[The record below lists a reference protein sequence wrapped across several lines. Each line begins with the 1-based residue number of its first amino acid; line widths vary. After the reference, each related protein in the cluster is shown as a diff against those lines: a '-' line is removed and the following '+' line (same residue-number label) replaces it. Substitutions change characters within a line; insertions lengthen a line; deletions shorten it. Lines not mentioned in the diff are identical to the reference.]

1 MSTVTDDKKLKAMS
15 ATSVVK
21 LMPHEYMHVE
31 DTNTCEVLTLVGP
44 ITYTLYDHHRKLHTT
59 PQPCVVVPPGYF
71 VKVENPMHAVPTSPT
86 GNTDAA
92 PVYAVLRSSAASITG
107 LQTLRYSRWKKPF
120 GSSELRFCDESP
132 FPLLP
137 DEAVDAPSAMPLLT
151 ATEALTLEALA
162 PHDLID
168 PITGAAVHRTAQE
181 RFLFKG
187 PGLYTPRLD
196 ERIVNKVVSVYVSPL
211 QVCYLTAKY
220 DFVDDGGVSRVAGEQ
235 WTVQAHGIF
244 FAHPAVTLEMRDAH
258 VLASTEA
265 LIFVSY
271 KAFYDEQLRIFRE
284 AQKPY
289 LISYADAK
297 DGAYLPRPHET
308 FQGRRRQVHL
318 SATQYCVVLNPVGAD
333 GTARTQQAEVRVGK
347 QSFMIQPGE
356 YCTRP
361 LRMLVLREDEALLH
375 VAMQTYTEADG
386 TVREGGSRWLVYGPR
401 QYIPPVY
408 ARVVE
413 RRHIININEN
423 CGVYVRNIHTGQVR
437 SVFGKPFMLSADEQ
451 LWERPIG
458 AYVRR
463 LLAES
468 RQSLRVTDMSAKERA
483 ETSLAEGW
491 ATTRMDGNDQPPST
505 AAAET
510 FGGGCHS
517 AESDEEALDSDGDV
531 VDRNACLDER
541 HLLDAAAC
549 NAHPPRLSRDI
560 RRYHVISANVE
571 HNTLMRLYDTS
582 TGLSRVVAG
591 PATVFLGP
599 HEHFTP
605 LSLSGGRPKEPHQ
618 IHSLSLYLGPDYMAD
633 IIEVETRDHARLRLH
648 LAYNWEFGSVASN
661 GKAGGVDPELA
672 FTIPDFIGEA
682 CKALAS
688 RVRSA
693 IAGQT
698 FEFFHCNSS
707 TLIRQA
713 IFTAAADGSIVAR
726 GDSLCFTANGLH
738 ITTVDVQSVEPVDI
752 KTRTA
757 LAKSVQLA
765 VEIITKAQESD
776 ASHQAALLEQEAKG
790 ALDLQV
796 MHDRAKAEQQR
807 TELLHVMGENTVL
820 EQAGAS
826 RAQAL
831 AESAAR
837 LAEAQGEADST
848 PIRCAAH
855 SVGMDAELDVL
866 RKRAELDL
874 AHRQSMNDL
883 AIDKIRELSEIE
895 AAKYEEIMV
904 SLGKKTLIAIANAG
918 PELKARLLG
927 ELGLQGF
934 VVTDGKTPINMLNL
948 AEKIAAGSPPTNAS
962 LNTLGSARVP

>member
-1 MSTVTDDKKLKAMS
+1 MSTA
-15 ATSVVK
+15 SVVK
-21 LMPHEYMHVE
+21 LMPHEYLHVE

-44 ITYTLYDHHRKLHTT
+44 ITYTLYDHHRQLHET
-59 PQPCVVVPPGYF
+59 PQPCVVVPPSQF
-71 VKVENPMHAVPTSPT
+71 VTVKNPMHAVPTSLKDKA
-86 GNTDAA
+86 DAP
-92 PVYAVLRSSAASITG
+92 PVYTLLRSSPGSITG
-107 LQTLRYSRWKKPF
+107 LAALPYSRWKMPY
-120 GSSELRFCDESP
+120 GSSELRFFDESP

-137 DEAVDAPSAMPLLT
+137 GETVDEPSPMPLLT
-151 ATEALTLEALA
+151 ASEALTLEALA
-162 PHDLID
+162 PHDVVD
-168 PITGAAVHRTAQE
+168 PVTGAAVHRAAQE
-181 RFLFKG
+181 CFLFKG

-196 ERIVNKVVSVYVSPL
+196 ERIVSKVTGVYVSPP
-211 QVCYLTAKY
+211 QVCYLSAKY
-220 DFVDDGGVSRVAGEQ
+220 DFVDDDGVPRVAGEQ
-235 WTVQAHGIF
+235 WIVQAHGIF
-244 FAHPAVTLEMRDAH
+244 FPHPAVTLQVRDAY
-258 VLASTEA
+258 VLTSFEA
-265 LIFVSY
+265 LTFVSY
-271 KAFYDEQLRIFRE
+271 KAFYDEGLQVARE

-289 LISYADAK
+289 LISYADTK
-297 DGAYLPRPHET
+297 DGTYLPRPHET
-308 FQGRRRQVHL
+308 FRGRRRQVHL
-318 SATQYCVVLNPVGAD
+318 TATQYCVVINPVGAD
-333 GTARTQQAEVRVGK
+333 GTARLHQAEVRLGK
-347 QSFMIQPGE
+347 QSFMLQPGE
-356 YCTRP
+356 HCTKP
-361 LRMLVLREDEALLH
+361 LTALVLSEDEALLH
-375 VAMQTYTEADG
+375 VALQTYTEADG
-386 TVREGGSRWLVYGPR
+386 TVREGGSRWLVRGPR

-413 RRHIININEN
+413 RRRIIKVDEN
-423 CGVYVRNIHTGQVR
+423 CGVYVRNIHTGKVR
-437 SVFGKPFMLSADEQ
+437 SVFGKPFMLGADEQ

-463 LLAES
+463 LLAEP

-483 ETSLAEGW
+483 EASLEEGW
-491 ATTRMDGNDQPPST
+491 AATRVEWDMQASST
-505 AAAET
+505 AAAEVA
-510 FGGGCHS
+510 GGGCYS
-517 AESDEEALDSDGDV
+517 ASSSGESLDSSDDFM
-531 VDRNACLDER
+531 DRGECADELQ
-541 HLLDAAAC
+541 LLDAATR
-549 NAHPPRLSRDI
+549 NAHPPRLSRHI
-560 RRYHVISANVE
+560 SRYHVITVNVE
-571 HNTLMRLYDTS
+571 HNTLVRLYDTS

-591 PATVFLGP
+591 PATVFLEP

-633 IIEVETRDHARLRLH
+633 VIEVETRDHARLRLH
-648 LAYNWEFGSVASN
+648 LAYNWEFGSVDSS
-661 GKAGGVDPELA
+661 GKAGMVDPELA

-693 IAGQT
+693 IAGQA

-713 IFTAAADGSIVAR
+713 IFTPAEDGSIVSH
-726 GDSLCFTANGLH
+726 GDSLCFTANGLY
-738 ITTVDVQSVEPVDI
+738 ITTVDVQSVEPVNI

-796 MHDRAKAEQQR
+796 MRDRAKAEQQR
-807 TELLHVMGENTVL
+807 TELLRVMGENTAL

-837 LAEAQGEADST
+837 LAEAQGEVDAT

-855 SVGMDAELDVL
+855 SVGMDTELEVL

-874 AHRQSMNDL
+874 AHRQSMNNL
-883 AIDKIRELSEIE
+883 AIDKIRKLSDIE
-895 AAKYEEIMV
+895 ATKYEKIMA
-904 SLGKKTLIAIANAG
+904 SLGSETLIAIANAG
-918 PELKARLLG
+918 PELKAKLLG

-934 VVTDGKTPINMLNL
+934 VVTDGKTPINILNL
-948 AEKIAAGSPPTNAS
+948 ADKMAAGPLASTPSPAAPGA
-962 LNTLGSARVP
+962 ARVS

>member
-1 MSTVTDDKKLKAMS
+1 MSTAADDNKPKAMS
-15 ATSVVK
+15 PTSVVK
-21 LMPHEYMHVE
+21 LMPHEYIHVE

-59 PQPCVVVPPGYF
+59 PQPCVVVPPGHF
-71 VKVENPMHAVPTSPT
+71 VKVENPMHAVPASSTE
-86 GNTDAA
+86 NADAS
-92 PVYAVLRSSAASITG
+92 PVYVLLRSSTASITG
-107 LQTLRYSRWKKPF
+107 LEALRYSRWKRPF
-120 GSSELRFCDESP
+120 GSSELRFFDESP

-137 DEAVDAPSAMPLLT
+137 DETVDEPSAMPLLT
-151 ATEALTLEALA
+151 ASEALVVEALA
-162 PHDLID
+162 PHDLTD
-168 PITGAAVHRTAQE
+168 PATGAAVHRAAQE
-181 RFLFKG
+181 CFLFKG
-187 PGLYTPRLD
+187 PGLYAPRLD
-196 ERIVNKVVSVYVSPL
+196 ERIVKKVTGVYVSPL
-211 QVCYLTAKY
+211 QVCCLTAKY
-220 DFVDDGGVSRVAGEQ
+220 DFIDDDGVPRVAGEQ

-244 FAHPAVTLEMRDAH
+244 FPHPAATLEMRDAL
-258 VLASTEA
+258 VLTSTEA
-265 LIFVSY
+265 LMFVSY
-271 KAFYDEQLRIFRE
+271 RAFYDEQLRVSRE

-289 LISYADAK
+289 LISYADTK
-297 DGAYLPRPHET
+297 DGTYLPRPHET

-318 SATQYCVVLNPVGAD
+318 SDTQYCVVLNPVSAD
-333 GTARTQQAEVRVGK
+333 GTVRPQQAEVRVGK
-347 QSFMIQPGE
+347 QSFMMQPGE
-356 YCTRP
+356 HCTRP
-361 LRMLVLREDEALLH
+361 LTALVLREDEALLH
-375 VAMQTYTEADG
+375 VALQTYTEADG
-386 TVREGGSRWLVYGPR
+386 TRREGGSRWLVYGPR

-413 RRHIININEN
+413 RRHVININEN
-423 CGVYVRNIHTGQVR
+423 CGVYVRNLHTGRVR
-437 SVFGKPFMLSADEQ
+437 SVFGEPFMLSADEQ

-458 AYVRR
+458 AFVRR
-463 LLAES
+463 LLSEP
-468 RQSLRVTDMSAKERA
+468 RQSLRVTNMSAKERA
-483 ETSLAEGW
+483 EASLEEGW
-491 ATTRMDGNDQPPST
+491 ATTRIDGNGHPPST
-505 AAAET
+505 AAAELS
-510 FGGGCHS
+510 GGGCHS
-517 AESDEEALDSDGDV
+517 ASSSDETLGSNGDAKGE
-531 VDRNACLDER
+531 NECLDEL
-541 HLLDAAAC
+541 HLLDAAAR

-605 LSLSGGRPKEPHQ
+605 LSLSGGCPKEPHQ

-661 GKAGGVDPELA
+661 GRAGGVDPELA

-713 IFTAAADGSIVAR
+713 IFTPAADGSIVSH
-726 GDSLCFTANGLH
+726 GDSLCFTANGLY
-738 ITTVDVQSVEPVDI
+738 ITTVDVQSVEPVDV

-796 MHDRAKAEQQR
+796 MRDRAKAEQQR
-807 TELLHVMGENTVL
+807 TELLRVMGENTVL
-820 EQAGAS
+820 EKAGAS

-831 AESAAR
+831 AEGAAR
-837 LAEAQGEADST
+837 LAEAQGEADAT

-855 SVGMDAELDVL
+855 SVIMDAELEVL

-874 AHRQSMNDL
+874 AHRQSMNNL
-883 AIDKIRELSEIE
+883 AIDKIRQLASIE
-895 AAKYEEIMV
+895 AAKYEKVMAA
-904 SLGKKTLIAIANAG
+904 LGRETLIAIANAG
-918 PELKARLLG
+918 PELKAHLLR

-934 VVTDGKTPINMLNL
+934 LVTDGKTPISMLNL
-948 AEKIAAGSPPTNAS
+948 AEKVAAGPSTTAPPLEAP
-962 LNTLGSARVP
+962 GAARVP